1 MTATSLLPLYFLSGK
16 SPVTNP
22 KFPPAL
28 KPGHPLYEEAWE
40 ILNLYY
46 FSWLRDVCRR
56 LGVAENDLDDRV
68 QDVLCRL
75 ARRISKFDYQGSK
88 GRFRAYLK
96 RMAKNCAINAWRK
109 LDQDMLGHTV
119 DPASLGLP
127 DDSVEELAGT
137 VRGGVEIE
145 IEKAERDRVHPEALT
160 AIQEMISDHRIQH
173 VQRICP
179 ERKARAGSGA
189 AVRGEAVHCLCQFVS
204 HYQATPSDSPRRNR
218 N

>member
-145 IEKAERDRVHPEALT
+145 IEKAERDRVHAEALT
-160 AIQEMISDHRIQH
+160 AIQEMISDHQYNMFKEYVLNERP
-173 VQRICP
+173 VQ
-179 ERKARAGSGA
+179 EVAQQFG
-189 AVRGEAVHCLCQFVS
+189 VR
-204 HYQATPSDSPRRNR
+204 PSTVYANSCRTTKRLRQLAQRNR